1 MPLLNVLKCRDQP
14 VHLID
19 AYTAQIRATYRP
31 YNNLDEMES
40 PTVATFTPDGSRII
54 AGGFRSDRMIHV
66 FHTAIP
72 GRSDIGETSDVWR
85 LGKTRRSKDGQKGLV
100 SSIALPP
107 SSSGSSSS
115 TSVFAVGTYS
125 PGSIYIYDDR
135 MSSGGAAGTVLYG
148 GMCVVGH
155 GKGFAKKRKR
165 FEYDNDGGGDT
176 GETDESDIFSQAK
189 TRWYQN
195 RARGGITHLLW
206 NKSALEHILYSG
218 SRRSDSVLAWDLRVL
233 SGMTDRPVRGLA
245 SYERCGDTNQRLTF
259 DLDEYG
265 KRLFVASADE
275 SVKIYDVTASAG
287 SGGGAATAG
296 GTGGN
301 LIGCIDGL
309 DDVANGVSYMPR
321 ANCGNGSGLL
331 AVSVGGRRFE
341 DSFDDSDED
350 CGDESDTQ
358 MSSSCCDGNST
369 GSSTR
374 VIPPGTLE
382 LYTV

>member
-1 MPLLNVLKCRDQP
+1 
-14 VHLID
+14 
-19 AYTAQIRATYRP
+19 
-31 YNNLDEMES
+31 
-40 PTVATFTPDGSRII
+40 
-54 AGGFRSDRMIHV
+54 
-66 FHTAIP
+66 
-72 GRSDIGETSDVWR
+72 
-85 LGKTRRSKDGQKGLV
+85 
-100 SSIALPP
+100 
-107 SSSGSSSS
+107 
-115 TSVFAVGTYS
+115 
-125 PGSIYIYDDR
+125 
-135 MSSGGAAGTVLYG
+135 
-148 GMCVVGH
+148 
-155 GKGFAKKRKR
+155 
-165 FEYDNDGGGDT
+165 
-176 GETDESDIFSQAK
+176 
-189 TRWYQN
+189 
-195 RARGGITHLLW
+195 
-206 NKSALEHILYSG
+206 
-218 SRRSDSVLAWDLRVL
+218 
-233 SGMTDRPVRGLA
+233 MTDRPVRGLA

-296 GTGGN
+296 GTCGN